1 MALVYPWRRY
11 WVSREGMLDL
21 SDAGFLLDPES
32 EAARYSAQRLASLQE
47 LQEFRAL
54 VLLGEPG
61 MGKSSTLESE
71 YVASRRGQT
80 DSERVFVRVDL
91 RSFSTDVL
99 LHNQVF
105 GSPTFVAWQTGN
117 SHLTLYLD
125 SLDEAL
131 LRIDSVASLLAD
143 ELPRLPTGRM
153 SVRIAGRTA
162 VWPHEPLETAFR
174 NVWGDAAVGVFE
186 LAPLRRIDVAA
197 AAAARGIDGEQ
208 FIQQVHAANA
218 VPFAYKPLTL
228 NMSFRLF
235 ERDGQLPDGRIN
247 LYSQGCLALC
257 EEQNPSRRGAGRL
270 GELTGPQ
277 RYRLAGRIAAVT
289 MLGNRFAVWTNS
301 QTDAPEED
309 LALAAFGTGSEAV
322 IFSAST

>member
-1 MALVYPWRRY
+1 M
-11 WVSREGMLDL
+11 
-21 SDAGFLLDPES
+21 
-32 EAARYSAQRLASLQE
+32 
-47 LQEFRAL
+47 
-54 VLLGEPG
+54 
-61 MGKSSTLESE
+61 
-71 YVASRRGQT
+71 
-80 DSERVFVRVDL
+80 
-91 RSFSTDVL
+91 
-99 LHNQVF
+99 
-105 GSPTFVAWQTGN
+105 
-117 SHLTLYLD
+117 
-125 SLDEAL
+125 
-131 LRIDSVASLLAD
+131 
-143 ELPRLPTGRM
+143 
-153 SVRIAGRTA
+153 
-162 VWPHEPLETAFR
+162 WPHEPLETAFR